1 MPRGLL
7 HAETGCLRHLTSHA
21 EFVADEFTHVRGSIR
36 ERLGTLRESVPPR
49 DIGER
54 QGARHGVANRMIV
67 SRGVRAGAIIPYHVL
82 DSNPGC
88 RHVPLS

>member
-1 MPRGLL
+1 MCV
-7 HAETGCLRHLTSHA
+7 EVS
-21 EFVADEFTHVRGSIR
+21 VNGSAPCANQF
-36 ERLGTLRESVPPR
+36 LP
-49 DIGER
+49 DIGEL

>member
-1 MPRGLL
+1 
-7 HAETGCLRHLTSHA
+7 
-21 EFVADEFTHVRGSIR
+21 
-36 ERLGTLRESVPPR
+36 
-49 DIGER
+49 
-54 QGARHGVANRMIV
+54 MIV

>member
-1 MPRGLL
+1 L
-7 HAETGCLRHLTSHA
+7 HAETGGLRHLTPHA
-21 EFVADEFTHVRGSIR
+21 DFVADEFTHVRGNIR
-36 ERLGTLRESVPPR
+36 ERLGACANQSLP
-49 DIGER
+49 DIGEL
-54 QGARHGVANRMIV
+54 QGMRHGLANRMIV